1 MMYALNV
8 DLEQKKSAR
17 HTRRLQMSDELKLDP
32 YLQRMVEAGMDGADI
47 MHGHLKVLMARA
59 ESALADAIE
68 DEEASGEAMD
78 SMERRYWEGVE
89 EAYSEL
95 YQLTYAI
102 AFAKEAMGA

>member
-1 MMYALNV
+1 
-8 DLEQKKSAR
+8 
-17 HTRRLQMSDELKLDP
+17 MSDELKLDP

-102 AFAKEAMGA
+102 AFAKGESKNA